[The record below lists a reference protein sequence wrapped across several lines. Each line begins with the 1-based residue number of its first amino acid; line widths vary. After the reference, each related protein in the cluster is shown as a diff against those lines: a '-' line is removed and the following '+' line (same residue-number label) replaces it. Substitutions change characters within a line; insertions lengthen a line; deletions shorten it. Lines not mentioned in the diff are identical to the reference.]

1 MICGIT
7 VLLVLFFSTTKVALF
22 FQTTKL
28 FVLKNVNG
36 QKKSPTTFAAGE
48 KG

>member
-1 MICGIT
+1 MVCGTT
-7 VLLVLFFSTTKVALF
+7 VLLVLFFSTTKVAF
-22 FQTTKL
+22 YFQTAKL
-28 FVLKNVNG
+28 LVLKNVNG